1 MKNNKGELAFTT
13 IVSLVIITI
22 VLVAVIVWFL
32 PAFSSTTEKTDK
44 ITDSSGINAD
54 GILKVKCGNLCI
66 EAKGFAAEDQL
77 DTEFCIECKGLLDN
91 KKVSCPG
98 VVCS

>member
-32 PAFSSTTEKTDK
+32 PAFSSTTEKT
-44 ITDSSGINAD
+44 TDSSGINAD